1 MNSQYS
7 TIFST
12 GTTIISNTLLSNCQ
26 VDCLT
31 FIWYQ
36 HNHLM
41 NTFGS
46 AHCYHCYRG
55 GKISWPPQHHPPH
68 SSLSVCYP
76 PSTYHHISGLRSY
89 HSQIPKLSI
98 LQPPS
103 YVQSLYLSWPSI
115 RNRRSYKWVLVS
127 IEGTRIIAY
136 NTEVRFPLCSRS
148 LDSQPDVF

>member
-98 LQPPS
+98 LQPRIHTAILCPI
-103 YVQSLYLSWPSI
+103 SLSPMTLH
-115 RNRRSYKWVLVS
+115 
-127 IEGTRIIAY
+127 
-136 NTEVRFPLCSRS
+136 
-148 LDSQPDVF
+148 SQLGKLRVGIV